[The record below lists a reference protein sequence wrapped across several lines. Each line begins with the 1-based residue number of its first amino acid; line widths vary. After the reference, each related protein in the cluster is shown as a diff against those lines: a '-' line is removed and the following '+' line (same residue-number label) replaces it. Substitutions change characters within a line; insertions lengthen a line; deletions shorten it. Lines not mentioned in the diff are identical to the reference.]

1 MRKRLL
7 TLASGVVSIAAL
19 ALAGPAAGEDDAGS
33 IDPAEKYQGFA
44 EDNPD
49 LVDDRGNGL
58 PVEGEPRSEAAMGT
72 ADTQTYPEPVAEDNP
87 QLPTDRPDTERPY
100 AGETDVHGAFG
111 EGNPDVQR

>member
-7 TLASGVVSIAAL
+7 TLSGGVLSIAAL
-19 ALAGPAAGEDDAGS
+19 ALAGPVAAEEDAGS
-33 IDPAEKYQGFA
+33 IDPVEKYQGFA

-49 LVDDRGNGL
+49 LVDDRGNGI

-100 AGETDVHGAFG
+100 ADETDVHGAFG